1 MDKNKIIGILE
12 GNDLSDIEEIEYKD
26 GIFVLRFFYDFDKAE
41 LDAAKAFAN
50 DESDEEEAS
59 EVWTEEY
66 FIPYLMDLAIDN
78 VGESIEEVM
87 EESNISAQYMS
98 YDLTGE
104 DTESCEFI
112 AVFYSEEIEIE
123 IETVLDE
130 LKL

>member
-12 GNDLSDIEEIEYKD
+12 DNDLSDIEEIEYKN

-41 LDAAKAFAN
+41 MDAAKAFAN

-59 EVWTEEY
+59 EVWNEEY

-78 VGESIEEVM
+78 VGESVEEVM
-87 EESNISAQYMS
+87 EEVNISAQYMS
-98 YDLTGE
+98 YDLTDE

-112 AVFYSEEIEIE
+112 AIFYNEDNEVE